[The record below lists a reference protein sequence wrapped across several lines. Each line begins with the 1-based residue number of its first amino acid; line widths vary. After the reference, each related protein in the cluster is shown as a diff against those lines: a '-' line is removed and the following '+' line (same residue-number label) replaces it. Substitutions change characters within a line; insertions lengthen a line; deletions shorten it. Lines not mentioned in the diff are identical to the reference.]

1 MLPFRVESGVT
12 HGRQTTVLRYEGD
25 VVMLDRSK
33 RRQLYSYDLGFVA
46 AEAQQNRHL
55 RQPAGRY
62 AIIGTIQM
70 FVALEEEYDRVAK
83 LAAELAEANS
93 MLAAKVTTLENRVA
107 GYESQK
113 SGPAD
118 KWDSSNG
125 NRLVVSQ
132 WPKSRA
138 GRAN

>member
-1 MLPFRVESGVT
+1 MTTKEPPPVPLRKAGTRLMLPFRVESGVT

-46 AEAQQNRHL
+46 AEAQQTGIFVNPL
-55 RQPAGRY
+55 GA
-62 AIIGTIQM
+62 AIVTTIQM

-83 LAAELAEANS
+83 QATELAEANS
-93 MLAAKVTTLENRVA
+93 MLAAKVATLENRVA

-113 SGPAD
+113 SRPSKRNG
-118 KWDSSNG
+118 DS
-125 NRLVVSQ
+125 
-132 WPKSRA
+132 
-138 GRAN
+138 